1 MNALPIT
8 KPSGFS
14 LIELMIGISILAIL
28 LGLALPS
35 FQTWLK
41 NIQIRNAAESI
52 TNGLQRAR
60 TEAVAKNTNTIFTL
74 NADTSWSVDYAVL
87 PGPTPS
93 PIDSRQA
100 TEGSNNLTLTA
111 WVEDLTIATT
121 VPPTLTITT
130 PPATVTFNN
139 FGGLVTTGPSAATS
153 LAQVKLD
160 ASGGTQSLRV
170 NIVGGGAKM
179 CDCSLAVDSGPRAC
193 LTAC

>member
-1 MNALPIT
+1 
-8 KPSGFS
+8 
-14 LIELMIGISILAIL
+14 MIGISILAIL

-60 TEAVAKNTNTIFTL
+60 SEAVALNTNVAFVL
-74 NADTSWSVDYAVL
+74 GADSSWTVTTAGGTVV
-87 PGPTPS
+87 
-93 PIDSRQA
+93 DSRAA
-100 TEGSNNLTLTA
+100 TEGSNNLILTA
-111 WVEDLTIATT
+111 WTENLTIPSTT
-121 VPPTLTITT
+121 PPTLTAVT

-139 FGGLVTTGPSAATS
+139 FGGLVLAANS

-170 NIVGGGAKM
+170 NIVGGSAKM
-179 CDCSLAVDSGPRAC
+179 CDCSLAVGSGPRAC